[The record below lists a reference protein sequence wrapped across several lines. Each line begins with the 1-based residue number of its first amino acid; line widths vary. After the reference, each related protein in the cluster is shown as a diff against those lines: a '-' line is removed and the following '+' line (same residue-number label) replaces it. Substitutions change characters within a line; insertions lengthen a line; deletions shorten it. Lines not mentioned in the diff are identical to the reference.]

1 MLLLPKLRSHY
12 AEFLNHSCLDRLGIL
27 YLPTCVGLGYG
38 HQQNSLEVFLESMGS
53 LTLPQSARHQVSG
66 IMCDGFAYRTPYAL
80 SPGQPTPGSATL
92 LRHPIGDNALPVVQ
106 ECLPVVH
113 RLRLAASP

>member
-1 MLLLPKLRSHY
+1 
-12 AEFLNHSCLDRLGIL
+12 
-27 YLPTCVGLGYG
+27 
-38 HQQNSLEVFLESMGS
+38 MGS

-66 IMCDGFAYRTPYAL
+66 YVCRGFAYDTPYAL

-92 LRHPIGDNALPVVQ
+92 LRHPIGINALPVVQ
-106 ECLPVVH
+106 EYLPVVH